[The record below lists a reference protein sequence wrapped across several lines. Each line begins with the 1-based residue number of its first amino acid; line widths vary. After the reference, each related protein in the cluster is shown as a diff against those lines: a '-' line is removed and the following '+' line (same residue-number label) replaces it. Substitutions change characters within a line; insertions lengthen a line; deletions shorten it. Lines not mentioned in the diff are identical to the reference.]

1 MFWFFLSS
9 SLQVLLFK
17 RRFKTFHLQTGFDAN
32 MLTTWLVLC
41 MPRPFKKDKSPP
53 AIRLY
58 KCTIMLQWCL
68 PAAGPGGVVKRGL
81 VVVGGGGPEL
91 MQQKYWQNT
100 WRKSRCRL
108 TGILHLGEVFIFTAS
123 AVKKESRV
131 ETVPKEQYLSACRGS
146 GTKPGH

>member
-1 MFWFFLSS
+1 MFCFLSS

-17 RRFKTFHLQTGFDAN
+17 RRFKTFHLQAGCDAN

-53 AIRLY
+53 TIKLY

-68 PAAGPGGVVKRGL
+68 PAAGPGGVVKRR
-81 VVVGGGGPEL
+81 VVVGEGVWINAA
-91 MQQKYWQNT
+91 KYWQNT
-100 WRKSRCRL
+100 WRKTRCRL

-131 ETVPKEQYLSACRGS
+131 VTVPKEQYLSACRGS
-146 GTKPGH
+146 GTRPGH